1 MGVAPQITLV
11 TPEEA
16 PLAVFGARAVE
27 VVGAELADAGVNVE
41 LGARAEIHHG
51 HATTI
56 VLRPS
61 GRSIEVDRV
70 LALPRLRGR
79 ALAGM
84 PSDADGFIT
93 VDEHCRVAGA
103 PHVWAAGDG
112 IAFPVKFGGL
122 AAEQADTAAADI
134 AADAG
139 AVVEREPFR
148 PVLRGQLLTGHG
160 PRYLRYDAAGGG
172 GEGEVATHT
181 LWWPPDKVAGRY
193 LAPWLAAR
201 DDEAVAGPVPRS
213 GGLAVQTDLHREI
226 VASDGPASQDDSSQS
241 AGR

>member
-1 MGVAPQITLV
+1 MG
-11 TPEEA
+11 
-16 PLAVFGARAVE
+16 
-27 VVGAELADAGVNVE
+27 
-41 LGARAEIHHG
+41 
-51 HATTI
+51 
-56 VLRPS
+56 
-61 GRSIEVDRV
+61 GR
-70 LALPRLRGR
+70 
-79 ALAGM
+79 
-84 PSDADGFIT
+84 
-93 VDEHCRVAGA
+93 
-103 PHVWAAGDG
+103 DG

-160 PRYLRYDAAGGG
+160 PRYLRYDPVGGG